1 MRKIFKNMAIFSVAA
16 SVALIAG
23 APAYAEEAAAEEA
36 SGPFSIEGSV
46 AVLSDYRFRGI
57 SLNDKDVA
65 VQPSLTLSHES
76 GLYFTLWGSNIAEN
90 SGSDIEADFT
100 LGYAKDV
107 GAVSLDVA
115 AVYYV
120 YPGVSSSNYIEI
132 LGSAKTAVGPA
143 TLGVALAYAPS
154 QDNIGNQD
162 NFYAALTGE
171 LPIKGT
177 PLTLTGSF
185 GIEDGAFGDKKKDWS
200 LGVTADVAGFTLGAA
215 YVDTAHTGGDP
226 LGKATAV
233 ISISKSF

>member
-1 MRKIFKNMAIFSVAA
+1 MRKTFQKMAGFSAAA
-16 SVALIAG
+16 SVALILG
-23 APAYAEEAAAEEA
+23 MAPAHAQEAEAASSA
-36 SGPFSIEGSV
+36 FSIEGSLS
-46 AVLSDYRFRGI
+46 VLSDYRFRGI
-57 SLNDKDVA
+57 SLNDKDIA

-90 SGSDIEADFT
+90 SGSDIETDFT

-120 YPGVSSSNYIEI
+120 YPGVSSANYVEF

-143 TLGVALAYAPS
+143 TLGVSLAYAPS

-171 LPIKGT
+171 LPITGT

-215 YVDTAHTGGDP
+215 YVDTARTGGDP

-233 ISISKSF
+233 VSISKSF